1 MGGIIVIDFID
12 MNKSEHR
19 QQLYDHMREI
29 MANDRARHNI
39 LPLSKFGLMQIT
51 RQRVRPALDIT
62 TTETCPSCFGKGEVQ
77 PSLLFTDT
85 LREKLDYLVNGLGVK
100 NFVMYV
106 HPFVEAYIKRGL
118 FNSLYRRWRGELGRS
133 FKVMADESLAYLQY
147 RVLDKDRNEIN
158 LRDEKDE
165 GSSST
170 TKLKNK
176 EKNRGADADD
186 DTAAEPVKTAKPKKS
201 RRKSKTKAAGET
213 TDRAAATT
221 ALTVIDK
228 SEE

>member
-1 MGGIIVIDFID
+1 MFVAVAAMF
-12 MNKSEHR
+12 
-19 QQLYDHMREI
+19 
-29 MANDRARHNI
+29 
-39 LPLSKFGLMQIT
+39 
-51 RQRVRPALDIT
+51 
-62 TTETCPSCFGKGEVQ
+62 SCGGKGEVQ

-85 LREKLDYLVNGLGVK
+85 LREKLDYLVNGLGIK

-118 FNSLYRRWRGELGRS
+118 FNSLYRRWRSELGRN

-165 GSSST
+165 GTSST

-176 EKNRGADADD
+176 EKNRGAEADD
-186 DTAAEPVKTAKPKKS
+186 ETTAEQQPKAAKPKK
-201 RRKSKTKAAGET
+201 RRKSKTKAAAAEA
-213 TDRAAATT
+213 TDPAAATT

-228 SEE
+228 TEE